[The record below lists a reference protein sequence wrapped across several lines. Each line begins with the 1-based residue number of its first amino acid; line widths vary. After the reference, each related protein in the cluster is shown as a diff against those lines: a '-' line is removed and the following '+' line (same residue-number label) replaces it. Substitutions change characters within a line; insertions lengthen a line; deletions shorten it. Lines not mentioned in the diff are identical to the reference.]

1 MSKDYLRKFI
11 DYIGKERG
19 LSPYTQSSYRG
30 DLLQFYSFLR
40 EKSSSAQQDQVRTVD
55 RFLLRHFLGQLK
67 AKGYS
72 NGSISRKLSAIRSF
86 YKFLCREGIT
96 ESNPAAYI
104 SSPKKRRRL
113 PSFLSQEQV
122 GSLMDSPQRPDVLG
136 LRDRA
141 ILETFYGSGIRLR
154 ELAGLKLSQLDLANN
169 LIKVRGKGGKERI
182 VPLGRSAALAIREYL
197 KKRESLK
204 PKEEAL
210 LLNYRGERLSPRG
223 IEILVKGY
231 LRKVSED
238 SSLSPHSLRHSFA
251 THLLDRGADLRAVKE
266 LLGHS
271 SLSTTQ
277 VYTHITAERI
287 KKVYRQAHPR
297 AGG

>member
-1 MSKDYLRKFI
+1 MSKDFLNRFI
-11 DYIGKERG
+11 DYMGKERG
-19 LSPYTQSSYRG
+19 LSPYTQSSYRR

-40 EKSSSAQQDQVRTVD
+40 ENSPTDRDLLGAVD

-67 AKGYS
+67 ARGYA
-72 NGSISRKLSAIRSF
+72 NGSICRKLSAIRSF

-96 ESNPAAYI
+96 SSNPAAYI
-104 SSPKKRRRL
+104 SSPKRRRRL
-113 PSFLSQEQV
+113 PSFLSQEQAT
-122 GSLMDSPQRPDVLG
+122 SLMDSPQRPTTLG

-141 ILETFYGSGIRLR
+141 ILETLYGSGIRLR
-154 ELAGLKLSQLDLANN
+154 ELAGLDLSHLDLANN
-169 LIKVRGKGGKERI
+169 LIRVKGKGGKERI
-182 VPLGRSAALAIREYL
+182 VPLGRSAGLAIRRYL
-197 KKRESLK
+197 EKRESLH
-204 PKEEAL
+204 PKGKAL
-210 LLNYRGERLSPRG
+210 FLNYRGGRLSPRW
-223 IEILVKGY
+223 IELLVKGY

-238 SSLSPHSLRHSFA
+238 GSLSPHSLRHSFA

-277 VYTHITAERI
+277 IYTHITAERI

>member
-1 MSKDYLRKFI
+1 MVRDYIKRFI
-11 DYIGKERG
+11 DHLGKERG
-19 LSPYTQSSYRG
+19 LSQFTLSSYRG

-40 EKSSSAQQDQVRTVD
+40 EKTPHQKDLISTVD
-55 RFLLRHFLGQLK
+55 RFLLRHFLGKLK
-67 AKGYS
+67 AEGYA

-96 ESNPAAYI
+96 SANPAVYI
-104 SSPKKRRRL
+104 SSPKKKKKL
-113 PSFLSQEQV
+113 PSFLSPEQIS
-122 GSLMDSPQRPDVLG
+122 SLMGSPQRPDVLG
-136 LRDRA
+136 LRDKA

-154 ELAGLKLSQLDLANN
+154 ELVGLNLSHLDLANN
-169 LIKVRGKGGKERI
+169 LIKVKGKGDKERI
-182 VPLGRSAALAIREYL
+182 VPMGRSASAAIRKYL
-197 KKRESLK
+197 EKREELK
-204 PKEEAL
+204 PKEDAL
-210 LLNYRGERLSPRG
+210 FLNYRGYRLSPRG
-223 IEILVKGY
+223 VELIVKGY
-231 LRKVSED
+231 LRKISED
-238 SSLSPHSLRHSFA
+238 GSLSPHSLRHSFA

-277 VYTHITAERI
+277 IYTHITAERI

>member
-1 MSKDYLRKFI
+1 MFKDFLSKFI
-11 DYIGKERG
+11 DYMEKERG

-30 DLLQFYSFLR
+30 DLLQFYSFFR
-40 EKSSSAQQDQVRTVD
+40 EKSPSGKDLIGTAD
-55 RFLLRHFLGQLK
+55 RLLLRHFLGELK
-67 AKGYS
+67 ARGYS

-96 ESNPAAYI
+96 DSNPAAYI
-104 SSPKKRRRL
+104 SSPKKKKRL
-113 PSFLSQEQV
+113 PSFLSQEQAT
-122 GSLMDSPQRPDVLG
+122 SLMDSPQRPDVLG

-154 ELAGLKLSQLDLANN
+154 ELAGLSLSHLDLANN

-182 VPLGRSAALAIREYL
+182 VPLGRSAALAIRRYL
-197 KKRESLK
+197 EKRESLK
-204 PKEEAL
+204 PKGEAL
-210 LLNYRGERLSPRG
+210 FLNYQGYRLSPRG

-277 VYTHITAERI
+277 IYTHITAERI

>member
-1 MSKDYLRKFI
+1 MFKDYLKRFI
-11 DYIGKERG
+11 DHLGKERG
-19 LSPYTQSSYRG
+19 LSKYTQNSYQG

-40 EKSSSAQQDQVRTVD
+40 EKDSADQGLMEKAD

-67 AKGYS
+67 ANGYS
-72 NGSISRKLSAIRSF
+72 NSSISRKLSAIRSF

-96 ESNPAAYI
+96 SSNPAAYI
-104 SSPKKRRRL
+104 SSPKKKRRL
-113 PSFLSQEQV
+113 PSFLSQEQI
-122 GSLMDSPQRPDVLG
+122 GPLMDSPQRLDALG

-154 ELAGLKLSQLDLANN
+154 ELAGLNYSHFDLAND
-169 LIKVRGKGGKERI
+169 LIKVRGKGEKERI
-182 VPLGRSAALAIREYL
+182 VPLGRKASQAIRKYL
-197 KKRESLK
+197 EKREMLT
-204 PKEEAL
+204 PKGEAL
-210 LLNYRGERLSPRG
+210 FLNYRGNRLSPRG
-223 IEILVKGY
+223 IELLVKGY
-231 LRKVSED
+231 LSKISED
-238 SSLSPHSLRHSFA
+238 RSLSPHSLRHSFA

-266 LLGHS
+266 LLGHA

-277 VYTHITAERI
+277 TYTHITAERI